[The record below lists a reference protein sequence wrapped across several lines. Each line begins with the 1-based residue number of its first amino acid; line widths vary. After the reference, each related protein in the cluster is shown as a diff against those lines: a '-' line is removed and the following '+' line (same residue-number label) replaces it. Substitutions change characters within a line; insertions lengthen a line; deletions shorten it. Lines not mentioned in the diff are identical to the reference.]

1 MLMAFALCAGTFAVQ
16 NMPLGDMQMITG
28 LQPIFVRQIL
38 LGIDFYNL
46 DSSIQSSCYLRFE
59 AYLKSLTYLKD

>member
-1 MLMAFALCAGTFAVQ
+1 MLMAFALCPGTFAVQ

-38 LGIDFYNL
+38 LGSTFSQPLQFYKTKEML
-46 DSSIQSSCYLRFE
+46 F
-59 AYLKSLTYLKD
+59 